1 MQLSLQNFTTL
12 VEQAAAAV
20 QASASR
26 LLDFSVGSVLRAIL
40 EANASLALWLQW
52 LILLT
57 LQTTRLATSS
67 GADADSFGADFGF
80 TRLAA
85 VAAQGSVTFS
95 RYTATQTA
103 FVPVGVTVTTGDNAS
118 QFAVT
123 IDTGNAAWSA
133 SLSGYVIG
141 AGLASVTVPVTAAVA
156 GAIGNV
162 QPGTITMIASAI
174 PGIDTVSNAN
184 ALTGGLDAE
193 SDNAFRLRFQG
204 FIDSRTRAT
213 LQAVTFAVLSLR
225 QGLSCTVQE
234 NTDAAG
240 NYLPGHFVVTV
251 DDGSGNPAASLLA
264 GVQRAVDAVRPIG
277 STFAIQAP
285 ARIAADISLA
295 LTLAAGADSATVI
308 AAVNAAITTYVD
320 ALGVGTPLPYT
331 RIAQL
336 AYDASPNV
344 LNLTGLTLQ
353 GSTADLTAAPG
364 AVIKLGTLAIS

>member
-26 LLDFSVGSVLRAIL
+26 LLDFSIGSVLRAIL

-57 LQTTRLATSS
+57 LQTTRLATSV
-67 GADADSFGADFGF
+67 GTDADSFGADFGF

-95 RYTATQTA
+95 RYSATQTA
-103 FVPVGVTVTTGDNAS
+103 FIPIGVIVTTGDNAS
-118 QFAVT
+118 QFIVT
-123 IDTGNAAWSA
+123 ADTGNTAWSIG
-133 SLSGYVIG
+133 LSGYVIG
-141 AGLASVTVPVTAAVA
+141 AGLASMTVPVTAAVA

-162 QPGTITMIASAI
+162 QPGTITMIAGAI

-213 LQAVTFAVLSLR
+213 LQAVTFAVLSLQ

-240 NYLPGHFVVTV
+240 DYLPGHFVVTV

-308 AAVNAAITTYVD
+308 AAVNATITAYVN
-320 ALGVGTPLPYT
+320 ALGVGTSLAYM

-353 GSTADLTAAPG
+353 GGTADLPAGPG
-364 AVIKLGTLAIS
+364 TVIKLGTLAIS